1 VYAALGTDTGGSI
14 RIPAAL
20 CGLVGLKPTFGRA
33 SLYGAVTL
41 AWSLDHIG
49 PLTRTVPDAALLL
62 DILAGSDA
70 RDPRT
75 RPSTTASRALATLE
89 DGVRGVR
96 VGILR
101 DDGSG
106 QALASKA
113 QLEAWQ
119 RGIAALEAAGAT
131 LVEVDM
137 PEMEDL
143 RTVQG
148 ALLPIEA
155 ATFHE
160 PLLRERLDDYGEFM
174 RQRILAAFAFGNRAF
189 TQAQQI
195 RAVLRRRCDA
205 LFETVDLV
213 STPSQPD
220 AGPPLGTPA
229 STQFTGPFNTL
240 GWPAV
245 SIPVGALPDG
255 RPLGMQIAGRPW
267 DEATVLRAARAVEL
281 MINVEL

>member
-20 CGLVGLKPTFGRA
+20 CGVVGLKPTFGRA
-33 SLYGAVTL
+33 SLHGGVTL

-49 PLTRTVPDAALLL
+49 PLTRTVADAAVLLEAL
-62 DILAGSDA
+62 SGYDA

-75 RPSTTASRALATLE
+75 RDVALPNALATL
-89 DGVRGVR
+89 DQGVRGVR
-96 VGILR
+96 VGVLG

-106 QALASKA
+106 QALGSAP
-113 QLEAWQ
+113 QLAAWR
-119 RGIAALEAAGAT
+119 RGVSALEQAGAE

-137 PEMEDL
+137 PELEAL

-160 PLLRERLDDYGEFM
+160 PMLRERMEDYGEFM
-174 RQRILAAFAFGNRAF
+174 RQRILAAFAFGSRAF
-189 TQAQQI
+189 IQAQQV
-195 RAVLRRRCDA
+195 RAVLRRRCA
-205 LFETVDLV
+205 RIFERVDVLT
-213 STPSQPD
+213 TPSQPD

-229 STQFTGPFNTL
+229 STQFTGPFNSL
-240 GWPAV
+240 GWPAI
-245 SIPVGALPDG
+245 SIPVGSMPDG
-255 RPLGMQIAGRPW
+255 RPLAMQIAGRPW
-267 DEATVLRAARAVEL
+267 DEAAVLRAARAVEVML
-281 MINVEL
+281 NVEF